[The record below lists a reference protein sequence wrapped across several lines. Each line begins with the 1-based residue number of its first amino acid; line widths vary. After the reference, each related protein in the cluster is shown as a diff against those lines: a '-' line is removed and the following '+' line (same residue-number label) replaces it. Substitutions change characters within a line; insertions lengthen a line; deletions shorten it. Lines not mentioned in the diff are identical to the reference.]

1 MIIETYN
8 EIILEYKE
16 YMENSSQYYTID
28 AGKPLVVKSHTSTT
42 PYFPLIAVQ
51 LSNATNTNYCTID
64 KIENF
69 NEIYLTVDIFTKD
82 KTINGEKV
90 ASQVINDELTNLTMK
105 FFESKN
111 IKMTLCRNTPN
122 LDTSVLRRTLQYQ
135 CLVGTARGNI
145 IRR

>member
-1 MIIETYN
+1 MIIESYN

>member
-90 ASQVINDELTNLTMK
+90 ASQVINDELTNLTME

>member
-16 YMENSSQYYTID
+16 YMENSSRYYTID

-82 KTINGEKV
+82 KTIDGEKI
-90 ASQVINDELTNLTMK
+90 ASQEINDELTNLTMK

-111 IKMTLCRNTPN
+111 LKMTLCRNTPN
-122 LDTSVLRRTLQYQ
+122 IDKSILRRTLQYQ
-135 CLVGTARGNI
+135 CLVGTARKNI

>member
-28 AGKPLVVKSHTSTT
+28 AGKPLVVKSHTSTA

>member
-82 KTINGEKV
+82 KTIDGEKI
-90 ASQVINDELTNLTMK
+90 ASQEINDELTNLTMK

-111 IKMTLCRNTPN
+111 LKMTLCRNTPN
-122 LDTSVLRRTLQYQ
+122 IDKSILRRTLQYQ
-135 CLVGTARGNI
+135 CLVGTARKNI